1 MDEDISVGA
10 NIYFPNLHNSIIPH
24 WTMKQHYCQQSKA
37 EQHCTW
43 GPSIVQ
49 IPYIWYSTRECA
61 LSVRLSFT
69 TNISRLHPLCHYPCH
84 DAYYSPPLLL
94 LLLERTGNSISPPV
108 TSGNEDLCRRIFAV
122 HPYHRHP
129 ATTIHRTTK
138 LISNSTFYA
147 TSAIHQSTQFH
158 SFAIRKW
165 IRLAQK
171 Y

>member
-49 IPYIWYSTRECA
+49 IPYICSTRECA

-94 LLLERTGNSISPPV
+94 LLMLERTGNSISPPV